1 MPSDP
6 PRTANSLSELFGL
19 DGQVAMVV
27 GASSGLGARAAQV
40 LARAGAA
47 VGIAARRRDRLDEV
61 AESITADGSRCL
73 AVEADVTAD
82 GDVDGAFDTV
92 EADLGPVSIVV
103 YASGV
108 SPIGRAEKH
117 SREKWDNAVAVN
129 LTGAFE
135 VSQCAGRR
143 MIERGEGGAI
153 IHIASVIGMG
163 ASPVHRTVGYATTKG
178 GLVNLTRQLAVEW
191 TRHSI
196 RVNAILPG
204 YFATEL
210 TVDPRHG
217 DIAPEQKAAIER
229 HTPMGRIGRIEEID
243 TAVAFLAAP
252 ASSYVTG
259 ALIPVDGGWT
269 AW

>member
-1 MPSDP
+1 
-6 PRTANSLSELFGL
+6 
-19 DGQVAMVV
+19 MVV
-27 GASSGLGARAAQV
+27 GASSGLGARSAQV

-47 VGIAARRRDRLDEV
+47 VGIAARRRDRLDDV
-61 AESITADGSRCL
+61 AESIHADGMPCI

-82 GDVDGAFDTV
+82 GDVDRAFDAV
-92 EADLGPVSIVV
+92 EAQLGPVSIVV

-108 SPIGRAEKH
+108 SPLGRAEKH
-117 SREKWDNAVAVN
+117 TRKKWDDAPAVN

-135 VSQCAGRR
+135 VSQCAGQR
-143 MIERGEGGAI
+143 MIVRGEGGSI
-153 IHIASVIGMG
+153 IHIGSVIGLG
-163 ASPVHRTVGYATTKG
+163 ASPVHRSVGYASTKG

-217 DIAPEQKAAIER
+217 DIEPDQKARIEGF
-229 HTPMGRIGRIEEID
+229 TPMGRIGRIEEID